1 LKLHSI
7 KLRLMAL
14 STIWVIGSLAASAIV
29 LQYLFVSSLERD
41 VRQDLEAALTRIVA
55 LLDEDAPQ
63 IGLSSPL
70 PDPRYDTPLGG
81 RYWQIEVPESQ
92 VLLRSR
98 SLWDMVLPVTSDEA
112 RVGHFEHED
121 KWHIIYVART
131 IAIGE
136 KTVRLTVGEDHRPIH
151 EAARLFLWDTVRL
164 FALLGALILVA
175 AWFQLRLGLAPLDKL
190 RSAVD
195 AVRQGRSPRL
205 IGRFPTEVRPL
216 ANEVSALL
224 DERDANLERARQR
237 ASDLAHGLKTPL
249 AALHGIAIRV
259 RDKGNGRDADL
270 IDDLAFE
277 MSKRVDYQM
286 RLATLRLR
294 SSEHRESASLN
305 NAVLRTIAVLKKTGR
320 GEALHWLADLPQDH
334 QVDIHRQDLMELV
347 GITLENAAKWAS
359 TRITVRSMVLKA
371 HATIEISDDGPGIPE
386 ERLSQLGERGQRLD
400 EATPGNGLGLAIA
413 SEILALNKGRIDFR
427 RGETGGLV
435 VALTLPLAPR

>member
-14 STIWVIGSLAASAIV
+14 SAIWVLGSLAASAIV

-55 LLDEDAPQ
+55 LLNEDAPQ
-63 IGLSSPL
+63 AGLSSPL

-81 RYWQIEVPESQ
+81 RYWQIEIPENQ
-92 VLLRSR
+92 VVLRSR

-112 RVGHFEHED
+112 AMGHFEHED
-121 KWHIIYVART
+121 EWHIIYVART
-131 IAIGE
+131 IAIGGQA
-136 KTVRLTVGEDHRPIH
+136 VRLTVGEDHGPVH

-164 FALLGALILVA
+164 FALLGGLILVA

-216 ANEVSALL
+216 ANEVNALL
-224 DERDANLERARQR
+224 DERDANMERARQR

-259 RDKGNGRDADL
+259 RDKGNGSDADL

-320 GEALHWLADLPQDH
+320 GEALHWLADLSQDH

-359 TRITVRSMVLKA
+359 TRVTVRSTVMEA

-386 ERLSQLGERGQRLD
+386 ERLSQLGQRGQRLD

-413 SEILALNKGRIDFR
+413 REILALNQGRIEFR
-427 RGETGGLV
+427 RGDTGGLV
-435 VALTLPLAPR
+435 VALTLPLAPH